1 MVELQLM
8 HNILCMAAKDWIRI
22 IERMFKRVRHQQI
35 SHLDPR
41 EPCAR
46 RCALVVELRPVGA
59 MGEKAVKCEQKV
71 MNYVWLQSL
80 GPNIST

>member
-1 MVELQLM
+1 M
-8 HNILCMAAKDWIRI
+8 HDILCMSAKDCISV
-22 IERMFKRVRHQQI
+22 FQGKCQKSSLYVRDQQI

-59 MGEKAVKCEQKV
+59 VGDRGQMAR
-71 MNYVWLQSL
+71 
-80 GPNIST
+80 